1 MVSKRGMGSNPLAA
15 KTAKGVSAGAGPG
28 TPDGTPDGDA
38 GRAGRPRRAA
48 RSSGMVGAL
57 RSESVD
63 AGVQR
68 LRVDQ
73 MAPNPDN
80 PAERSDTVDADL
92 LASIQQIGVLVPLV
106 VMSRERFVA
115 GRPEHAEAVGA
126 AEWVVLA
133 GHRRRRHALEA
144 GVEEVDAIV
153 RDDLEERVDE
163 VVIAENV
170 HRADLR
176 PIQEALAYHRVLER
190 RGLSQR
196 KAAEHLGVPQ
206 GQISKR
212 LRLLQLP
219 ESVWPL
225 VDEGELEIQRATELL
240 TELDAVEDDLRE
252 RVRDLLTRVC
262 DTATSDPEVRE
273 QWKGSWSWQ
282 LVQALRAAVQ
292 QARDEV
298 AQTAAREQAEAEGL
312 EVVLDPGSKWGVNA
326 WDRVLTTKKDIE
338 AARKK
343 GTLVVGANRHGG
355 PKYYTDAKRDT
366 AAKKLSPYEQE
377 QREQQRLRKH
387 AMTARRDFLTA
398 RLADP
403 GFLRAARPLIPLC
416 VVGGVN
422 LGDGAAQVAI
432 KVRGTSGIGPE
443 PTKGET
449 WGWRH
454 ALARERNRD
463 AVAVLLAIG
472 GLEDRASWTHASW
485 GERSV
490 VEYLEWLM
498 RQGYEPTPW
507 EATRLEAGRERI
519 AAQDGEEPVGD
530 STESP
535 DSYSVEQ
542 TRAEEPGDDPDE
554 QTDEQTDGREG

>member
-1 MVSKRGMGSNPLAA
+1 MVSKRGMGSNPFAA
-15 KTAKGVSAGAGPG
+15 KTAKGAEPGDPDADAGPS
-28 TPDGTPDGDA
+28 
-38 GRAGRPRRAA
+38 GRPRRAA

-57 RSESVD
+57 RSGSVD

-68 LRVDQ
+68 IRVDQ
-73 MAPNPDN
+73 TAPNPDN
-80 PAERSDTVDADL
+80 PAERSESLDLDL

-106 VMSRERFVA
+106 VMSRERFVV
-115 GRPEHAEAVGA
+115 GHPEHAEAVSA

-153 RDDLEERVDE
+153 RDDLDERVDE

-219 ESVWPL
+219 ESLWPL
-225 VDEGELEIQRATELL
+225 VDQGELEIQRATELL
-240 TELDAVEDDLRE
+240 NELDAVDENLRE

-262 DTATSDPEVRE
+262 EAATSDPEVRE

-282 LVQALRAAVQ
+282 LPQALRAAVQ

-298 AQTAAREQAEAEGL
+298 AQNAAREQAEAEGL
-312 EVVLDPGSKWGVNA
+312 KVVLDPGSTWGVNA
-326 WDRVLTTKKDIE
+326 WDRELTTKKDID

-343 GTLVVGANRHGG
+343 GTLVVGANRNGA

-366 AAKKLSPYEQE
+366 KVKKLSPHEQE
-377 QREQQRLRKH
+377 QREQQRLRKQ
-387 AMTARRDFLTA
+387 AMTARRDFLTD
-398 RLADP
+398 RLADR
-403 GFLRAARPLIPLC
+403 GFLRAARPLITLC
-416 VVGGVN
+416 VVGSVN
-422 LGDGAAQVAI
+422 LGDTAAQVAI
-432 KVRGTSGIGPE
+432 KVRGNSGIGPE

-449 WGWRH
+449 WGWRR

-472 GLEDRASWTHASW
+472 GLEDRASWTHGSW

-490 VEYLEWLM
+490 VEYLDWLM
-498 RQGYEPTPW
+498 GQGYEPTPW
-507 EATRLEAGRERI
+507 EVKRLEAGRERLS
-519 AAQDGEEPVGD
+519 AEDGGEDAPVGD

-535 DSYSVEQ
+535 VSYSVEQ
-542 TRAEEPGDDPDE
+542 VRVDNAVDDS
-554 QTDEQTDGREG
+554 DEQTDGREG